1 MILPGYESPLP
12 QTARS
17 SNIPFYPTLPQFA
30 STFVSIPPH
39 AHGYGGLV
47 TTQVAVV
54 TAVETEAAVEAE
66 VDAEIEAAAEAAAVA
81 AVVVVVEMEWQPHRS
96 SAHCVHEMA

>member
-1 MILPGYESPLP
+1 MILPDYESPLP

-17 SNIPFYPTLPQFA
+17 SNIPLYPTLPQFA

-54 TAVETEAAVEAE
+54 TVVEKEAAVEAE
-66 VDAEIEAAAEAAAVA
+66 VDAEIEAEAEAVRLLL
-81 AVVVVVEMEWQPHRS
+81 WLLLLLLW
-96 SAHCVHEMA
+96 